1 MREKESLDTNGDN
14 MLLTELVDWF
24 PENHCCWTTLIGKYL
39 SIFGKTMRKHG
50 QPILWIL
57 LLGNIC
63 LYLEKHCANIDN
75 LYFGY
80 FLINIDH

>member
-1 MREKESLDTNGDN
+1 

-63 LYLEKHCANIDN
+63 LYLEKTLRKHRQPIIRILFDKRRS
-75 LYFGY
+75 LMIKLGQVPK
-80 FLINIDH
+80 